1 MSNVVVMDF
10 TATWCGPCQIQKP
23 ILEQLEGEL
32 GDKVDFK
39 MIDVDQNNALAG
51 KYGVSAVPT
60 LVIEKDGEIVKRYT
74 GVTSADVLRAEL
86 SALI

>member
-32 GDKVDFK
+32 GDKVEFK
-39 MIDVDQNNALAG
+39 MVDVDQNNALAG
-51 KYGVSAVPT
+51 KYGISAVPT
-60 LVIEKDGEIVKRYT
+60 LIIEKDGEVVKRFT

>member
-1 MSNVVVMDF
+1 MSNLVVMDF

-23 ILEQLEGEL
+23 ILEQLEGEM
-32 GDKVDFK
+32 GDKVEFK

-60 LVIEKDGEIVKRYT
+60 LIIEKDGEVVKRYT

>member
-1 MSNVVVMDF
+1 MSNVVIMDF

-32 GDKVDFK
+32 GDKVEFK
-39 MIDVDQNNALAG
+39 MVDVDQNNALAG

-60 LVIEKDGEIVKRYT
+60 LIIEKDGEVVKRYT

-86 SALI
+86 NTLI

>member
-1 MSNVVVMDF
+1 MSNVIVMDF

-32 GDKVDFK
+32 GDKVEFK
-39 MIDVDQNNALAG
+39 MVDVDQNNALAG
-51 KYGVSAVPT
+51 KYGISAVPT
-60 LVIEKDGEIVKRYT
+60 LIIEKDGEVVKRFT

>member
-1 MSNVVVMDF
+1 MDF

-32 GDKVDFK
+32 GDKVEFK
-39 MIDVDQNNALAG
+39 MVDVDQNNALAG
-51 KYGVSAVPT
+51 KYGISAVPT
-60 LVIEKDGEIVKRYT
+60 LIIEKDGEIIKRFT

-86 SALI
+86 STLI

>member
-32 GDKVDFK
+32 GDKVEFK

-60 LVIEKDGEIVKRYT
+60 LIIEKDGEMVKRYT

-86 SALI
+86 NTLI

>member
-23 ILEQLEGEL
+23 ILEQLEGEM
-32 GDKVDFK
+32 GDKVEFK

-60 LVIEKDGEIVKRYT
+60 LIIEKDGEVVKRYT

-86 SALI
+86 NALI

>member
-32 GDKVDFK
+32 GEKVEFK

-60 LVIEKDGEIVKRYT
+60 LIIEKNGEIVKRYT

-86 SALI
+86 NTLI

>member
-32 GDKVDFK
+32 GDKVEFK

-60 LVIEKDGEIVKRYT
+60 LIIEKDGEIVKRYT
-74 GVTSADVLRAEL
+74 GVTSAEVLRAEL
-86 SALI
+86 SPLI

>member
-32 GDKVDFK
+32 GDKVEFK
-39 MIDVDQNNALAG
+39 MMDVDLNNALAG
-51 KYGVSAVPT
+51 KDSVSAVPT
-60 LVIEKDGEIVKRYT
+60 LIIEKDGEVVKRYT

-86 SALI
+86 NTLI